1 MKLRIVRQR
10 GYASVTKSVQDLQML
25 LAKLTAEQSGDDD
38 AIAAQEKVDEGEELL
53 KALAVSLQ
61 SGEGPDQDE
70 VKAFIS
76 SIKPSLAK
84 VKKVATKKVK

>member
-1 MKLRIVRQR
+1 MRTVRQHN
-10 GYASVTKSVQDLQML
+10 YSLVMKPVQDLQML
-25 LAKLTAEQSGDDD
+25 LAKLTAEQSGDED

-70 VKAFIS
+70 VNGVYKLAQAFCPEGEEIG
-76 SIKPSLAK
+76 K
-84 VKKVATKKVK
+84 